1 MFIKETGKIE
11 TKMISVFFFFL
22 LESNGCGEKGLLLV
36 GELGLLIR
44 EASPAAEHGL

>member
-22 LESNGCGEKGLLLV
+22 LESNVQIPQLWLFAEERV
-36 GELGLLIR
+36 
-44 EASPAAEHGL
+44 SPMLFLHLSSEISF